1 MHQVLILSCTS
12 ESVWM
17 HFNNW
22 SSKIL
27 TPEYLILQVWVMPRN
42 MHFLLISQVIL
53 QMVFNAHFEEHL
65 EPRQNAH
72 FHWKNCFYHVENP
85 KKFIFTF
92 ICISHSIHFWN
103 KRKSPPLIWIFVHFG
118 CYTLWIVVLAKI
130 IERPLTSKEIKPVT
144 PKGNQSWIFIGRTDA
159 KNEPVILLLPDAK
172 NKPIGKNP
180 DARKDWG
187 QEEKGVTE
195 DEMVGWHHWLN
206 RRDFEQTSENNE
218 GQGSLVCCSSRGCK
232 KLDTT

>member
-1 MHQVLILSCTS
+1 
-12 ESVWM
+12 
-17 HFNNW
+17 
-22 SSKIL
+22 
-27 TPEYLILQVWVMPRN
+27 
-42 MHFLLISQVIL
+42 
-53 QMVFNAHFEEHL
+53 MVFNAHFEEHL

-72 FHWKNCFYHVENP
+72 LHWKNCFYHVENL

-130 IERPLTSKEIKPVT
+130 LERPLTSKEIKPVI

-159 KNEPVILLLPDAK
+159 KNEPLILLLPDAK

-195 DEMVGWHHWLN
+195 DEMVGWHHRLN
-206 RRDFEQTSENNE
+206 RLDFEQTSENNE
-218 GQGSLVCCSSRGCK
+218 GQAGNPSVLQFMGLQKVGHYLAIKQQEQLYKYIRHWVWNVSSTIFFMIKVWYDSYICFIHK
-232 KLDTT
+232 EALTAVYHLLM